1 MHAHVCVC
9 VGPRG
14 GGYHNDNSNCHVLS
28 TLCRIQFLVILNILS
43 HLLPE
48 ESEMSLDVRSIQT

>member
-1 MHAHVCVC
+1 MCVC

-14 GGYHNDNSNCHVLS
+14 GDYHNDNSNCHVLS
-28 TLCRIQFLVILNILS
+28 TLCQIQFLVILNILS